1 MATPCSW
8 ESIDVHLLRVLHAL
22 LTECSVSNA
31 ARRLNQSQPAVST
44 ALRRLRDITGDQL
57 LVRSGNGMTPTE
69 RGQSLLEP
77 AKIALAQIEAIG
89 LQQVHFDPAKSK
101 RVFNIATPDYL
112 NAIVIGNI
120 VAHLRQHAPNSQVV
134 MHSFG
139 PDHDYAKALESGELD
154 IVIGNWPQPPE
165 HLRLTPLFEDDVVC
179 LMRKQHYL
187 AGRPLT
193 QDAYLNAEHLV
204 PTPYAVGQ
212 RGVIDMQ
219 LARERLKRNVVV
231 SVPYFHLVPYV
242 LQQADLIFSAPR
254 IFAEH
259 CCSTLGELCY
269 AESPLEFPKMRFYLL
284 WHERA
289 HQSDECRWFR
299 DQIADVIRQKIQSSR
314 AAAPNPTTAA
324 TPKPARVTRGA
335 RHSVTV

>member
-1 MATPCSW
+1 MAATCSW

-57 LVRSGNGMTPTE
+57 LVRSRNGMTPTE

-77 AKIALAQIEAIG
+77 VKIALAQIEAIG
-89 LQQVHFDPAKSK
+89 LQQVRFDPMKSK

-112 NAIVIGNI
+112 NALLIGNI
-120 VAHLRQHAPNSQVV
+120 VAHLRQHAPHSQVV
-134 MHSFG
+134 LHSFG
-139 PDHDYAKALESGELD
+139 PDFDYSKALESGELD
-154 IVIGNWPQPPE
+154 IVVGNWPQPPE
-165 HLRLTPLFEDDVVC
+165 HLRLAPLFEDDVVC
-179 LMRKQHYL
+179 LMRKAHPL
-187 AGRPLT
+187 AGHRLT
-193 QDAYLNAEHLV
+193 QDDYLNAEHLV

-219 LARERLKRNVVV
+219 LARDRIKRNVVA
-231 SVPYFHLVPYV
+231 SVPYFNLVPYV

-259 CCSTLGELCY
+259 CCTLGDLCY
-269 AESPLEFPKMRFYLL
+269 AESPLDFPKMRFYLL
-284 WHERA
+284 WHDRA
-289 HQSDECRWFR
+289 HHSEECRWFR
-299 DQIADVIRQKIQSSR
+299 EQIIDVVKHRVDAKRDTAPPATVAVR
-314 AAAPNPTTAA
+314 ARLRA
-324 TPKPARVTRGA
+324 
-335 RHSVTV
+335 